1 MIPFI
6 NLKNIQSKLVPYD
19 DVGARGSHLPLLK
32 VEAGANVTPA
42 KICGRRN
49 SFRASKGSFPAQ
61 IVIFTCYVVK
71 SISSNFPD
79 ALDAML

>member
-32 VEAGANVTPA
+32 VEVGANVTLRKCVA
-42 KICGRRN
+42 G
-49 SFRASKGSFPAQ
+49 A
-61 IVIFTCYVVK
+61 IVSEPRKDLFQ
-71 SISSNFPD
+71 
-79 ALDAML
+79 LR